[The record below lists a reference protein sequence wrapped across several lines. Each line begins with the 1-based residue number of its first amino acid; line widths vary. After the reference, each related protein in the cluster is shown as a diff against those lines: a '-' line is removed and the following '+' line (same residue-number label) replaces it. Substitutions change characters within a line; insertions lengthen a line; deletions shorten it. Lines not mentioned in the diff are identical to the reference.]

1 MPSYRGL
8 LISDVDSTFIT
19 QEVIELIADH
29 AGVRDQVEDI
39 TTRAMLGELDFAE
52 SLRERVQA
60 LAGLP
65 VSVLAEVRESIIP
78 TPGAVAAAQE
88 ALERGW
94 LVALVSGG
102 FHETIDDLAGRYGIQ
117 SVLANRLEVAD
128 GRLTGRVRG
137 PIVDREAKAQ
147 QARALIAQHSIDPR
161 RVIALGDGANDSAL
175 MGEAA
180 VAVGFNPK
188 PALREVVDIAI
199 DGTSLEPVVALIREA
214 DAR

>member
-1 MPSYRGL
+1 MTTYRGL

-19 QEVIELIADH
+19 QEVIELIAEH
-29 AGVRDQVEDI
+29 AGVREQVEHI

-52 SLRERVQA
+52 SLRERAQA

-65 VSVLAEVRESIIP
+65 ITVLEEVRAMITP
-78 TPGAVAAAQE
+78 TPGALAITHE

-102 FHETIDDLAGRYGIQ
+102 FHETIDPLAEHHGIQ

-128 GRLTGRVRG
+128 GRLTGRVSG
-137 PIVDREAKAQ
+137 PIIDREAKAA
-147 QARALIAQHSIDPR
+147 QARALIARHSIDPR
-161 RVIALGDGANDSAL
+161 RVIALGDGANDIAL
-175 MGEAA
+175 MAEAA

-188 PALREVVDIAI
+188 PALREVVDVAI
-199 DGTSLEPVVALIREA
+199 DGTTLEPVVALIREA
-214 DAR
+214 DAL